1 MIGILVE
8 AMKVES
14 RYEESFVS
22 VKEVV
27 KVEKQNKM
35 IKTLFLVKSTHWHK
49 EETNCKRNEVMKKTK
64 MISQVKYDK
73 SLNLTHVY
81 SH

>member
-35 IKTLFLVKSTHWHK
+35 IKTLFLVRSTHWHK
-49 EETNCKRNEVMKKTK
+49 EESNCKRNEVMKKTK
-64 MISQVKYDK
+64 TISRVKYDK
-73 SLNLTHVY
+73 SLILTQVY

>member
-49 EETNCKRNEVMKKTK
+49 EESNCKRNEVMKKTK
-64 MISQVKYDK
+64 MISRVKYDK
-73 SLNLTHVY
+73 SLILTHVY

>member
-1 MIGILVE
+1 MIGILFE

-14 RYEESFVS
+14 CYEESFVS

-49 EETNCKRNEVMKKTK
+49 EESNFKRNEVMKKTK
-64 MISQVKYDK
+64 TIS
-73 SLNLTHVY
+73 
-81 SH
+81 

>member
-27 KVEKQNKM
+27 KVEEQNKM
-35 IKTLFLVKSTHWHK
+35 IKTLFLVRSTHWHK
-49 EETNCKRNEVMKKTK
+49 EESNCKRNEVMKKTK
-64 MISQVKYDK
+64 TISRVKYDK
-73 SLNLTHVY
+73 SLILTQVY